1 MLAYIFVSCR
11 GNYIL
16 YHEPCAVYSNGAGDV
31 PADGMDD
38 ATVLKFW
45 MHGEKCSGIGLKC
58 QLCGLK

>member
-1 MLAYIFVSCR
+1 MSCR

-45 MHGEKCSGIGLKC
+45 LHGEKCSGIGLKC